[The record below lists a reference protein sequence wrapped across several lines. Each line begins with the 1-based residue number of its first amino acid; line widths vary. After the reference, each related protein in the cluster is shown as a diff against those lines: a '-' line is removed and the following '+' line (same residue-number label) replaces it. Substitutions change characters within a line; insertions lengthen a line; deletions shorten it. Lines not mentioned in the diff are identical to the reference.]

1 MDATIDLKL
10 FATLAAHS
18 PHETSRYPI
27 TSGMTVA
34 HLIQLLQIPPVSAK
48 LIFVNGIRVDLETRL
63 NGGERV
69 GIFPPVGGG

>member
-1 MDATIDLKL
+1 MNATIDLKL

-18 PHETSRYPI
+18 PPDASHYPI
-27 TSGMTVA
+27 TTGMTVA
-34 HLIQLLQIPPVSAK
+34 HLIELLQIPPVSAK

-63 NGGERV
+63 TGGERV